1 MQMKASV
8 LFPSPPLPEILI
20 TGIWGYVFLLPIFYI
35 LFSISLY
42 VYIHIPYIVSFR
54 VLLTM
59 YISGFILLQ
68 CAFFP
73 PFDIKCL
80 RFIFKLYI

>member
-59 YISGFILLQ
+59 YISGFILYPFAV
-68 CAFFP
+68 CFFSP
-73 PFDIKCL
+73 IWHQVFEV
-80 RFIFKLYI
+80 YI